1 MKVTKE
7 DIGERIGKFR
17 SMRDMTQKQLS
28 EKSGVGESTIKNAE
42 SRKQNRSLSKIDDLL
57 RIADALGISPYYLL
71 TNNEEKNHVVCEEL
85 GLSNDAINTIK
96 TLNPSHREALEILL
110 RNKEL
115 LFYFFHYFKG
125 DFAKVTFN
133 ISSLDDEE
141 AAFETF
147 DAQNISPLL
156 SSEMIDRLERL
167 NLMEY
172 IKKARENE
180 RGKDE

>member
-57 RIADALGISPYYLL
+57 RIADALEVSPYYLL

-96 TLNPSHREALEILL
+96 TLHQSHREALEILL
-110 RNKEL
+110 RNKDL
-115 LFYFFHYFKG
+115 LFHLYHYFYG
-125 DFAKVTFN
+125 DFTRM
-133 ISSLDDEE
+133 
-141 AAFETF
+141 TF
-147 DAQNISPLL
+147 DVSPTESEERSFSTVDL
-156 SSEMIDRLERL
+156 SSINGLSPNDLDRLERL
-167 NLMEY
+167 RLLDELR
-172 IKKARENE
+172 IARENE